1 MVKECAEYLNK
12 KNINKIKVNDIKS
25 LIDLSNSIRVADNIN
40 IVLLWKVAPYLKKID
55 KMVGFEN
62 IKKSLVY
69 QILYYIQ
76 NLHSDTDY
84 LHIMVYGPPGS
95 GKTTLS
101 ILLAKIY
108 SKLNI
113 LSSDKVIYGK
123 RDDFI
128 AGYLGQTAQ
137 KTNAFLNSCLGS
149 VLFIDEIYSIGI
161 DTEDKDSFSREALNT
176 LNSFLSENRNN
187 FCCIGAGYKEE
198 VEKNFFYIN
207 QGLRRRFQW
216 IYEIEQSSIDKL
228 VLILLNMFEKQ
239 DWETNASEPFLKNLL
254 TKHSKLFEFNGGSIE
269 NFITKC
275 KMIYASRTFGEE
287 YITKVI
293 TEEDISSAINEFYPK
308 DRPQPIN
315 MMYL

>member
-1 MVKECAEYLNK
+1 MVKQCIEYSNK
-12 KNINKIKVNDIKS
+12 TSINKIKVNDIKS
-25 LIDLSNSIRVADNIN
+25 LINLSNSIRVADNIN
-40 IVLLWKVAPYLKKID
+40 IILLWKISPYLKKID
-55 KMVGFEN
+55 KMIGFEA

-69 QILYYIQ
+69 QILYYLQ
-76 NLHSDTDY
+76 NLHTNKDY

-108 SKLNI
+108 SRLNI
-113 LSSDKVIYGK
+113 LSTDKVVYGK

-137 KTNAFLNSCLGS
+137 KTNTFLNSCLGS

-161 DTEDKDSFSREALNT
+161 DTEDKDSFAREALNT

-187 FCCIGAGYKEE
+187 FCCIGAGYKQE
-198 VEKNFFYIN
+198 VEKNFFNIN

-216 IYEIEQSSIDKL
+216 VYEIEQSSTDKL
-228 VLILLNMFEKQ
+228 ALILINMFENQ
-239 DWETNASEPFLKNLL
+239 DWNISASPKFLKDLFRN
-254 TKHSKLFEFNGGSIE
+254 HDNLFEFNGGSIE
-269 NFITKC
+269 TFITKC
-275 KMIYASRTFGEE
+275 KMIYSSRTFGLDCK
-287 YITKVI
+287 TKII
-293 TEEDISSAINEFYPK
+293 TEEDILQTLSEFYPSNK
-308 DRPQPIN
+308 SFPVN